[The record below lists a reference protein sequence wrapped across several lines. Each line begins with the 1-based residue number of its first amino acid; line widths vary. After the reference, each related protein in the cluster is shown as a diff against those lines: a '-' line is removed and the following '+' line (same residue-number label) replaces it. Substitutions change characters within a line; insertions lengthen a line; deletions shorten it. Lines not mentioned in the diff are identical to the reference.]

1 MIQYYVEEYK
11 TPQIEICECE
21 QDDILTASIDDV
33 LVDDRTWGEI
43 S

>member
-1 MIQYYVEEYK
+1 MKFE

-21 QDDILTASIDDV
+21 QEDILTASIGDV
-33 LVDDRTWGEI
+33 LVDDKTWGEI